1 VTADEER
8 SSFLNLGQ
16 PNVEKIEGWLHT
28 DKKFAVLQLSQR
40 VDMHI
45 HKVSDLRDLAKVA
58 TRLADELALARASQ
72 VSEVDQLRA
81 RVAELEAAA
90 GGAA

>member
-1 VTADEER
+1 MTVPGER
-8 SSFLNLGQ
+8 HSFLNLGQ
-16 PNVEKIEGWLHT
+16 PDVDKIRGQLHT
-28 DKKFAVLQLSQR
+28 DKKFAVLYFSDHI
-40 VDMHI
+40 DMHV
-45 HKVSDLRDLAKVA
+45 HKVSDLRTLAEVA
-58 TRLADELALARASQ
+58 TRLADELEAARASE